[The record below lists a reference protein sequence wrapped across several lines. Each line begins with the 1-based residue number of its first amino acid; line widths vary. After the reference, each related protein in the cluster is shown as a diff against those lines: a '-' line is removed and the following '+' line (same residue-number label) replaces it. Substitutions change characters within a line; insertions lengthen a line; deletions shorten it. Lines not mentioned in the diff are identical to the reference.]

1 MQSFKELREI
11 TRVEETHLNQI
22 DEDVA
27 QILNEA
33 FIMDCSEYGIQKY
46 ESILGI
52 LPEITDSLED
62 RKARVLIRWNDS
74 LPYTIRTLIEKLNSY
89 CGVNNY
95 DLVLDRLNDYEIT
108 IYTHFQ
114 LPTAIQELEATLDK
128 MIPLNVHYETFNDL
142 VRDINGTCF
151 GASATVTSIVS
162 TTTTE
167 TNKSETIT
175 QSMYQSGAIVT
186 NKTIVIS

>member
-142 VRDINGTCF
+142 VRDIDGTCF

-167 TNKSETIT
+167 TNKSEVIT

>member
-11 TRVEETHLNQI
+11 TRVEETQLNQI

-108 IYTHFQ
+108 IYTHFR
-114 LPTAIQELEATLDK
+114 LHTAIQELEATLDK

-142 VRDINGTCF
+142 VRDIDGTCF